1 MRESGTV
8 ISSVRSAGGR
18 SYLWR
23 NGGWIDSETLD
34 PASPSYLAGPKV
46 KQLKVKYLS
55 AAYFALLKTRPDLK
69 AGLAL
74 GDRVVLVIAKG
85 KVVTIAGDG
94 EESAD
99 KVTAFLK

>member
-1 MRESGTV
+1 M
-8 ISSVRSAGGR
+8 
-18 SYLWR
+18 
-23 NGGWIDSETLD
+23 
-34 PASPSYLAGPKV
+34 
-46 KQLKVKYLS
+46 KYLS